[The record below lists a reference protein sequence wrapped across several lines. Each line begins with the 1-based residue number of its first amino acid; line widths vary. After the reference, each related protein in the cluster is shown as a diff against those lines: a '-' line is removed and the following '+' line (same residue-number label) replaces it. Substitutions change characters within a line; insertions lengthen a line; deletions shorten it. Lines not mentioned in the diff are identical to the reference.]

1 MKLFK
6 SELFQ
11 CDLQLNTHQMLQIII
26 TLAKSSQF
34 DELMGSVVTDY
45 DDEDVDHYEEVDQI
59 NAKVKSS

>member
-1 MKLFK
+1 MELFLN
-6 SELFQ
+6 ELFQ

-59 NAKVKSS
+59 NTW